1 VAEIDLNQIQSWL
14 EARFT
19 RIDGQFAGQF
29 AHIEERFDRLED
41 RMTILEHAFVGLA
54 AQLDIRRRAV
64 EER

>member
-1 VAEIDLNQIQSWL
+1 MADIDLNQLQSWL

-19 RIDGQFAGQF
+19 RIDGQF

-54 AQLDIRRRAV
+54 AQRDIRLRAV